1 MRASL
6 TLRQLEV
13 LAAVSGGGSLT
24 VVAKRLGVQRT
35 GIYQVLQRLAASGH
49 IKMGPP
55 RTLTAKGTKALEGAV
70 ESLKRTLEHASQAA

>member
-1 MRASL
+1 MKAAL

-13 LAAVSGGGSLT
+13 LAAVKGGGSLT
-24 VVAKRLGVQRT
+24 VVAKRLGVGRT

-55 RTLTAKGTKALEGAV
+55 RELTAKGAKALLGAV
-70 ESLKRTLEHASQAA
+70 DSLKRTLEHAAAA